1 MAPPLLLC
9 RLPPGPCSQDTSSW
23 WPDIPPQP
31 GPARLRGCSQSPS
44 PPVSQAPRTLAGL
57 RGFRGGL
64 SVSHTTLICIHT
76 HARTQHSQTHK
87 PHVCTHAALTN
98 TPHVCTHAA
107 HTNTQ
112 ITCMHARSTHV
123 NAHTCTHRTHVHTHS
138 THTGTRSATHPCTH
152 STHMQP
158 HEALCLTPAGARGGR
173 LQCRASAPRCPW
185 TLRGFSAQGRT
196 PEALARGCLKA
207 SRPAALLMAGG
218 EKRLGPEGQTE
229 QNHSDSL
236 GAARAPR
243 GSNTTGFCRARPG
256 LNPTVK
262 WPSLPASQTVARGG
276 LWAAASVGPL
286 AVSWASGSSQRPCSP
301 GRPSLHQLTSKP
313 R

>member
-1 MAPPLLLC
+1 MPRCYGAAIAAV
-9 RLPPGPCSQDTSSW
+9 QASSW
-23 WPDIPPQP
+23 ALFPGHLELVARHPSSAWP
-31 GPARLRGCSQSPS
+31 GPAQGLL
-44 PPVSQAPRTLAGL
+44 PVSKPSCVPGPSNTCRSPGL
-57 RGFRGGL
+57 PWWTVCFT
-64 SVSHTTLICIHT
+64 HNTHMHT
-76 HARTQHSQTHK
+76 HT
-87 PHVCTHAALTN
+87 CTHT
-98 TPHVCTHAA
+98 A
-107 HTNTQ
+107 HRNTQ
-112 ITCMHARSTHV
+112 ITCLHARSTHV